1 MTDRRRDPFTEIEEL
16 FDRLSAELGDV
27 GADLGVGGDVR
38 VDVAETDD
46 AVVVTADL
54 PGYDADDIEVTVKE
68 RSVEIAA
75 ERERDEAVAGE
86 DAEGRFHRRER
97 SHDRVSRT
105 VSLPTTVAEDE
116 ATAAHE
122 NGVLTVTLP
131 KREVEGEGHSID
143 IE

>member
-1 MTDRRRDPFTEIEEL
+1 MTDRRRDPFTEIEQL

-38 VDVAETDD
+38 VDVAETAD
-46 AVVVTADL
+46 AVVLTADL
-54 PGYDADDIEVTVKE
+54 PGYAAADIEVTVKE

-75 ERERDEAVAGE
+75 ERERDEPVAGE
-86 DAEGRFHRRER
+86 DPDGRFHRRER

-116 ATAAHE
+116 ATAEHE

-131 KREVEGEGHSID
+131 KRAVDGEGHSID